1 MNDYSFKMVMMGGRG
16 QSKSDKGEVGDSS
29 AAEPSSSSLREA
41 KYRRILDAAVE
52 VIAEKGFAN
61 SRVSEIAARAGVA
74 DGTIYLYFKSKD
86 QILMTALDDAF
97 GRFLENAR
105 AEVAHMT
112 DVREKLRT
120 VIRLHLETMTSNRA
134 LAVVLQTEL
143 RQSAKF
149 LAEFSQR
156 QLHSYLKLLQDI
168 IKAAQAQGVF
178 RSTVSDRLAVSCLFG
193 AVDDVVTAWVLSDRE
208 YDLLPMAD
216 GIYDLFLH
224 GMRAEGR
231 RS

>member
-1 MNDYSFKMVMMGGRG
+1 
-16 QSKSDKGEVGDSS
+16 
-29 AAEPSSSSLREA
+29 REA

-74 DGTIYLYFKSKD
+74 DGTIYLYFKGKD
-86 QILMTALDDAF
+86 QILMAALDDAF
-97 GRFLENAR
+97 ASFLENAR

-112 DVREKLRT
+112 DVREKLVA
-120 VIRLHLETMTSNRA
+120 VIRLHLQAMEQNRS

-156 QLHSYLKLLQDI
+156 QLHCYLKLLRDI
-168 IKAAQAQGVF
+168 IKEAQGEGTF
-178 RSTVSDRLAVSCLFG
+178 RDSVPERLAVSCLFG
-193 AVDDVVTAWVLSDRE
+193 ALDDVVTAWVLSDRE
-208 YDLLPMAD
+208 YELAPMAD

-224 GMRAEGR
+224 GMISERAR
-231 RS
+231 R

>member
-1 MNDYSFKMVMMGGRG
+1 MP
-16 QSKSDKGEVGDSS
+16 ELPL
-29 AAEPSSSSLREA
+29 AAGLREA

-61 SRVSEIAARAGVA
+61 SRVSEIAAQAGVA

-97 GRFLENAR
+97 ATFLENAR
-105 AEVAHMT
+105 TEVAPMT
-112 DVREKLRT
+112 DVREKLLA
-120 VIRLHLETMTSNRA
+120 VIRLHLRTMAGNRA

-149 LAEFSQR
+149 LVEFSQR
-156 QLHSYLKLLQDI
+156 QLHSYLKLLRDI
-168 IKAAQAQGVF
+168 IKEAQMQGIFRAA
-178 RSTVSDRLAVSCLFG
+178 VSDRLAVSCLFG
-193 AVDDVVTAWVLSDRE
+193 ALDDVVTAWVLSDRE
-208 YDLLPMAD
+208 YDLAPMAE

-224 GMRAEGR
+224 GMATERTQA
-231 RS
+231 

>member
-1 MNDYSFKMVMMGGRG
+1 MMMMDGLR
-16 QSKSDKGEVGDSS
+16 KGEKSEGGDGV
-29 AAEPSSSSLREA
+29 AEGPSSGSLREA

-61 SRVSEIAARAGVA
+61 SRVSEIATRAGVA

-97 GRFLENAR
+97 ARFLENAR
-105 AEVAHMT
+105 AEVGHMT
-112 DVREKLRT
+112 DVREKLRM
-120 VIRLHLETMTSNRA
+120 VIRLHLETMASNRA

-168 IKAAQAQGVF
+168 IKEGQTKGVF
-178 RSTVSDRLAVSCLFG
+178 RSTVPDRLAVSCLFG

-224 GMRAEGR
+224 GMVAERRRA
-231 RS
+231 